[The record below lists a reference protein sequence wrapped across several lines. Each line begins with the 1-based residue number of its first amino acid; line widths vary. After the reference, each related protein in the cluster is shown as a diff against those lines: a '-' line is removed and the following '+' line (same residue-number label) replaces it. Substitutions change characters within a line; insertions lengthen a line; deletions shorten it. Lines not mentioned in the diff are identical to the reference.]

1 LTTTKS
7 TPTGRS
13 SWNGSPE
20 RPGTHRLTT
29 HRTIKFLEPTENTLG
44 NPSTIEKQTEPR
56 PANGGR
62 SNAAPRPVME
72 TVRRLLPKS
81 YLILV
86 LLAIIII
93 GAAVSPDFLSVR
105 NANNVIAFSAI
116 IAILAVGQFFVI
128 LTGGI
133 DLSVG
138 SILAMSTVVSALTLQ
153 TGMSTGLSVG
163 ITLGVCALAGLINGL
178 MVVWLRIPPFIA
190 TLAMLSIVK
199 GFSYIIQST
208 SLIQISDTSFI
219 SAFSSG
225 VTLGLRNPV
234 LIFILVTLI
243 AAFVTKFTTLGRRLY
258 AIGGNP
264 EAARLSGLP
273 VHSDL
278 LITYTVSGLL
288 AGLAG
293 LIAAAQLLQG
303 SSLIGTGYELDAIAA
318 VVVGGAS
325 LMGGKGDPISA
336 VIGVF
341 ILATIINIMNLV
353 GISSE
358 PQLVIKGAVVV
369 LAVFLSSAGG
379 VQRISAF
386 LSRAF
391 GRHQTKVPA

>member
-1 LTTTKS
+1 
-7 TPTGRS
+7 
-13 SWNGSPE
+13 
-20 RPGTHRLTT
+20 
-29 HRTIKFLEPTENTLG
+29 
-44 NPSTIEKQTEPR
+44 
-56 PANGGR
+56 
-62 SNAAPRPVME
+62 ME
-72 TVRRLLPKS
+72 AVRRLLPKS

-93 GAAVSPDFLSVR
+93 GTAVSPDFLSVR

-116 IAILAVGQFFVI
+116 VAILAVGQFFVI

-153 TGMSTGLSVG
+153 TGMSTGLSVAV
-163 ITLGVCALAGLINGL
+163 TLGVCALAGFINGL

-208 SLIQISDTSFI
+208 SLIQISDNGFI
-219 SAFSSG
+219 STFSSG

-234 LIFILVTLI
+234 LIFILVTLV
-243 AAFVTKFTTLGRRLY
+243 AAFVTKFTTFGRRLY

-273 VHSDL
+273 VHRDL
-278 LITYTVSGLL
+278 LVTYTLSGLL

-369 LAVFLSSAGG
+369 IAVFLSSAGG
-379 VQRISAF
+379 VQRISGA
-386 LSRAF
+386 LGKAF
-391 GRHQTKVPA
+391 GRRQTAVSA

>member
-1 LTTTKS
+1 M
-7 TPTGRS
+7 
-13 SWNGSPE
+13 
-20 RPGTHRLTT
+20 
-29 HRTIKFLEPTENTLG
+29 G
-44 NPSTIEKQTEPR
+44 NPNTIEKQTEPL

-72 TVRRLLPKS
+72 TARRLLPKS
-81 YLILV
+81 YLLLV

-93 GAAVSPDFLSVR
+93 GASVSPDFLSVR

-153 TGMSTGLSVG
+153 TGMSAGLSVA
-163 ITLGVCALAGLINGL
+163 ITLGVCALAGFINGL

-234 LIFILVTLI
+234 IIFILVTLI
-243 AAFVTKFTTLGRRLY
+243 AAFVTKFTTMGRRLY

-273 VHSDL
+273 VHRDL

-391 GRHQTKVPA
+391 GRHQTNVPA